1 MAGVFGPSYPKI
13 NSLWKRDRDKHNII
27 IPGDFAQLEFEDLR
41 HARWTWTEK
50 IDGTNI
56 RLYWNG
62 STLTIGGRT
71 DNANIPAPLYKALE
85 GLVTEEK
92 TMQQFGIGTEVTLFG
107 EGYGAGIQ
115 KGGGYKSTPSF
126 ILFDVV
132 VGGIYLT
139 RESVLDVAAELSLD
153 YVHSYGVGTLVDAW
167 QGLVEREW
175 VSTYPDH
182 ELEGIVGRPVS
193 RFYIYTGHSI
203 SPLLCKMKY
212 VDISSWEAFHGVALK
227 DGLPR

>member
-1 MAGVFGPSYPKI
+1 MGIFGPAYPKI
-13 NSLWKRDRDKHNII
+13 NSLWKRDKDKHNII
-27 IPGDFAQLEFEDLR
+27 IPGDFAQPEFEDLR

-56 RLYWNG
+56 RLFWNG
-62 STLTIGGRT
+62 STLTIGGKT
-71 DNANIPAPLYKALE
+71 DNANIPAPLYKELE
-85 GLVTEEK
+85 GLLTEE
-92 TMQQFGIGTEVTLFG
+92 MLAQQFGYGNEVTLFG

-115 KGGGYKSTPSF
+115 KGGEYRATPGF

-132 VGGIYLT
+132 IGGIYLT
-139 RESVLDVAAELSLD
+139 RESVQDVAIELGLDMVAE
-153 YVHSYGVGTLVDAW
+153 YGISTLADAW
-167 QGLVEREW
+167 DMMVDRRYE
-175 VSTYPDH
+175 STYPDH

-193 RFYIYTGHSI
+193 RFYVYTGHSI

-212 VDISSWEAFHGVALK
+212 VDISSWEAFHGVSLK

>member
-1 MAGVFGPSYPKI
+1 MGIFGPAYPKI
-13 NSLWKRDRDKHNII
+13 NSLWKRDQDKHNII
-27 IPGDFAQLEFEDLR
+27 IPGDFAQLEFEDLK

-56 RLYWNG
+56 RIFWDGATVN
-62 STLTIGGRT
+62 IGGRT
-71 DNANIPAPLYKALE
+71 DNANIPAPLYSALTNI
-85 GLVTEEK
+85 VAK
-92 TMQQFGIGTEVTLFG
+92 IDFAQQFGYGTPVTLFG

-115 KGGGYKSTPSF
+115 KGGGYRSTPSF

-139 RESVLDVAAELSLD
+139 RDSLLDVAAELGLD
-153 YVHSYGVGTLVDAW
+153 PVHSYGVGTLLDAW
-167 QGLVEREW
+167 DGMVDREW
-175 VSTYPDH
+175 VSTFPDH

-212 VDISSWEAFHGVALK
+212 RDIDDYERVTGKKLA
-227 DGLPR
+227 

>member
-1 MAGVFGPSYPKI
+1 MGQFGSAYPKI
-13 NSLWKRDRDKHNII
+13 NSLWKRDQNKKNII
-27 IPGDFAQLEFEDLR
+27 IPGDFAQPEFEDLR

-56 RLYWNG
+56 RIYWDGATVN
-62 STLTIGGRT
+62 IGGRT
-71 DNANIPAPLYKALE
+71 DNANIPAPLYSALTNI
-85 GLVTEEK
+85 VAK
-92 TMQQFGIGTEVTLFG
+92 IDFAQQFGYGTSVTLFG

-115 KGGGYKSTPSF
+115 KGGGYRSTPGF

-139 RESVLDVAAELSLD
+139 RESVLDVAAELGLD
-153 YVHSYGVGTLVDAW
+153 VVQQYGVFTLAEAW
-167 QGLVEREW
+167 SHMLTRKF
-175 VSTYPDH
+175 VSTYHEH

-193 RFYIYTGHSI
+193 RLYIYTGHSI

-212 VDISSWEAFHGVALK
+212 CDIDDYERVTGKRIA
-227 DGLPR
+227 